1 VVIFLIIY
9 DPWFIPW
16 LKKLVKKMVEASKVD
31 KMGRTTIPSKIR
43 KFLGIKD
50 GDTIEWIIRGDS
62 VIVRKSIQGIGNV
75 RDRFNRLRKRAPE
88 CFVYDEKLEESELVK
103 GLERWA
109 LAKLGLME

>member
-1 VVIFLIIY
+1 MT
-9 DPWFIPW
+9 
-16 LKKLVKKMVEASKVD
+16 K
-31 KMGRTTIPSKIR
+31 PSKFYQSKHYNRI
-43 KFLGIKD
+43 KTNILGIKD